1 MNVIFYARLSLVD
14 DLSTMHP
21 LLNTAVSAARAAGD
35 FIMRHYNQADQ
46 LEVTTKQAS
55 DFVSEVDRQA
65 ERIILDRIRQA
76 YPDHAVLAEESGE
89 SGTPGGMQWIIDP
102 LDGTTNYLH
111 KFPQF
116 AVSIACRDRKELE
129 VAVVYDPFSQEL
141 FTASRGAG
149 TQLDGRRVRVSKTSK
164 LERSLIGTG
173 LPFRK
178 DQKVDYFLPMLRE
191 VMLNTAGVRRPG
203 AAALDLAY
211 VAAGRLDGFWEL
223 GLKPWDMA
231 AGMLLIKEAGGTV
244 TELKGGKDPLA
255 TGDILAGNL
264 KIHAQLGKI
273 LQPHL

>member
-1 MNVIFYARLSLVD
+1 MVFYARLPPVD

-21 LLNTAVSAARAAGD
+21 LLNTAVTAARAAGD
-35 FIMRHYNQADQ
+35 FIMRNYNRADQ
-46 LEVTTKQAS
+46 LTVTTKQAS

-65 ERIILDRIRQA
+65 EAIILDRIHTA
-76 YPDHAVLAEESGE
+76 YPDHAILAEESGE
-89 SGTPGGMQWIIDP
+89 FGSPGGMQWIIDP
-102 LDGTTNYLH
+102 LDGTTNFLH
-111 KFPQF
+111 QFPQF
-116 AVSIACRDRKELE
+116 AVSIACRDRTELE

-149 TQLDGRRVRVSKTSK
+149 TQLDGRRVRVSRTSK

-178 DQKVDYFLPMLRE
+178 EEKIDKFLPQLRE
-191 VMLNTAGVRRPG
+191 VMLHTAGVRRPG

-211 VAAGRLDGFWEL
+211 LAAGRLDGFWEL

-231 AGMLLIKEAGGTV
+231 AGMLLVKEAGGTV
-244 TELKGGKDPLA
+244 TELNGGKDALE

-264 KIHAQLGKI
+264 KIHGELERLLK
-273 LQPHL
+273 PHL